1 MQQMTSENN
10 QRDRQDENWSM
21 PANMEERNNI
31 RQEPQVITPAPSP
44 SEERFTDW
52 SSLGSPH
59 VRTVPQQV
67 PNREIQQS
75 TNQPDQL
82 IALSGSAP
90 MREEAA
96 RNNLQEEVIIPPRIC
111 QQPDEQSAQMIDTGT
126 NTLDIEVRPQEL
138 RTQENLVIPQLDGL
152 PTIPSRN

>member
-1 MQQMTSENN
+1 MTSEND

-31 RQEPQVITPAPSP
+31 RQELQVIPPALSP
-44 SEERFTDW
+44 SEGRFTDW

-59 VRTVPQQV
+59 VRTVPHDV
-67 PNREIQQS
+67 PNREIEQS
-75 TNQPDQL
+75 ANQPDQL
-82 IALSGSAP
+82 IAQSGSAP

-96 RNNLQEEVIIPPRIC
+96 RNNSQEDVIIPPRIC
-111 QQPDEQSAQMIDTGT
+111 QQLNEQSAQMIDTGT
-126 NTLDIEVRPQEL
+126 NMLDVEVRLQEL
-138 RTQENLVIPQLDGL
+138 RMQENLVIPQLDGP